1 MKSYPLERLYEEIAY
16 IAYHFNWDKDRIMT
30 MEHRDR
36 QRWVSEIARINR
48 KMNEDTSEKERRPW

>member
-1 MKSYPLERLYEEIAY
+1 MTSYPLDRLFEEIAY
-16 IAYHFNWDKDRIMT
+16 VAYHFNWDQDRIMT

-48 KMNEDTSEKERRPW
+48 KMNEDNSGKERPPW

>member
-1 MKSYPLERLYEEIAY
+1 MTGYPLDRLYEEIAY
-16 IAYHFNWDKDRIMT
+16 IAYHFNWDQDRIMT

-48 KMNEDTSEKERRPW
+48 KMNEDSGVKEKGPW